1 MVISF
6 IFICINLY
14 LRKKITEKATAS
26 RLYKKKRD
34 LNPVPLG
41 LMLS

>member
-26 RLYKKKRD
+26 RLYKKRD